1 MLIIFC
7 HSDKILIIGPKMPKP
22 LHSHSSV
29 QFGDGLLVIGG
40 ISDWDSQSAIYYF
53 GCKAAICSWTTMD
66 QKLSEPRYNA
76 VAMLIPNSLA
86 DCDKKKLEIRDELK
100 EIE

>member
-1 MLIIFC
+1 
-7 HSDKILIIGPKMPKP
+7 MPKP

-40 ISDWDSQSAIYYF
+40 ISNWDSQSAIYYF
-53 GCKAAICSWTTMD
+53 GCKAAMCSWTTMD

-86 DCDKKKLEIRDELK
+86 NCDKKKSDDLK

>member
-1 MLIIFC
+1 
-7 HSDKILIIGPKMPKP
+7 MPKP

-40 ISDWDSQSAIYYF
+40 ISNWDSQSAIYYF
-53 GCKAAICSWTTMD
+53 GCKAAMCSWTTMD

-86 DCDKKKLEIRDELK
+86 NCVKKKSEIHDELK

>member
-1 MLIIFC
+1 MELQCTLLNYYIFT
-7 HSDKILIIGPKMPKP
+7 DKIRNNGYLVKVINYFYNFLYHSYQILLIGPKMPKP

-40 ISDWDSQSAIYYF
+40 ISNWDSQSAIYYF

-66 QKLSEPRYNA
+66 QKLSEPR
-76 VAMLIPNSLA
+76 
-86 DCDKKKLEIRDELK
+86 
-100 EIE
+100 